1 MKNRRFLL
9 VSASLFIASV
19 AVAQTG
25 GDDAVSVVNSEKSGD
40 YPIHVSGSIQ
50 SDILIP
56 QKDEKI
62 GAKDYDEWALT
73 NTYAEVNAQ
82 SEYVDAGARFE
93 FLEHPLPGFEKD
105 LKGWGVPY
113 FYVKGKYKWAELT
126 LGDYYEQF
134 GSGFILR
141 TYEERSLGIDN
152 SLRGGRLV
160 LRPVKGVQL
169 KALTGKQ
176 RRYWH
181 HNKALVSGADLE
193 LSLDQWSKA
202 MSESGTYVTLGASF
216 VNKHE
221 KKDDEVMVT
230 PTYKLNLPENT
241 NAFDVRA
248 RFQKGNVN
256 LLAEYAQKTQDP
268 SFDNEY
274 IYRKGYVAMLSG
286 SYSKQGMSLLLQAKR
301 SDNMS
306 FRSERTMNGTS
317 SFINHLPAF
326 TMEHTYALAALYPYA
341 TQPMGEWAYQAEFG
355 YTFKRKTALGG
366 RYGTSVKVNFS
377 HVHSLKK
384 NQKKLNV
391 GSEAG
396 IFSVYPGG
404 DGYGSPFWAWGDD
417 TYYQDINVQIDK
429 KLTKD
434 LKVNFMYM
442 NQQYNKTAVEGEGGM
457 IYSNIFVGEGK
468 YRFNSKFTLRGELQY
483 LTTGQDEGDW
493 AFGLLELS
501 MLPNWMFTV
510 SDTWNCGETDIHYY
524 QGSVTFNYKSHRIQ
538 AGYGRTRAG
547 YNCSGGVCRYVPAS
561 KGVTVSYNYNF

>member
-1 MKNRRFLL
+1 M
-9 VSASLFIASV
+9 VSASLLIASV

-25 GDDAVSVVNSEKSGD
+25 GDDAVSVANSEKSGG

-56 QKDEKI
+56 QEDKDI
-62 GAKDYDEWALT
+62 GAEKYDEWALT
-73 NTYAEVNAQ
+73 NTYALVNAQ

-105 LKGWGVPY
+105 IKGWGVPY

-160 LRPVKGVQL
+160 VRPVKGVQL
-169 KALTGKQ
+169 KALSGKQ

-181 HNKALVSGADLE
+181 HNDALVSGADLE
-193 LSLDQWSKA
+193 LSLDQWSKSLA
-202 MSESGTYVTLGASF
+202 ESGTFITLGASY

-221 KKDDEVMVT
+221 KNDDDVMVT
-230 PTYKLNLPENT
+230 PTYKLKFPENV

-248 RFQKGNVN
+248 RYQKGNVN

-274 IYRKGYVAMLSG
+274 IYGKGYVAMLSG
-286 SYSKQGMSLLLQAKR
+286 SYSKPGFSLLLQAKR

-326 TMEHTYALAALYPYA
+326 TMEHTYTLAALYPYA
-341 TQPMGEWAYQAEFG
+341 TRPMGEWAYQAELA

-366 RYGTSVKVNFS
+366 RYGTTVKLNFS
-377 HVHSLKK
+377 HVHSLEK
-384 NQKKLNV
+384 NMKV
-391 GSEAG
+391 IRVDYPDGVRMSYTGS
-396 IFSVYPGG
+396 
-404 DGYGSPFWAWGDD
+404 DGYSSPFWAWGDD

-434 LKVNFMYM
+434 FKLNLMYM

-457 IYSNIFVGEGK
+457 IYSNIFVAEGK

-501 MLPNWMFTV
+501 MLPHWMFTV

>member
-1 MKNRRFLL
+1 ML
-9 VSASLFIASV
+9 IASV

-25 GDDAVSVVNSEKSGD
+25 GDDAVSVANSEKSGG

-56 QKDEKI
+56 QEDKDI
-62 GAKDYDEWALT
+62 GAEKYDEWALT
-73 NTYAEVNAQ
+73 NTYALVNAQ

-160 LRPVKGVQL
+160 VRPVKGVQL
-169 KALTGKQ
+169 KALSGKQ

-181 HNKALVSGADLE
+181 HNDALVSGADLE
-193 LSLDQWSKA
+193 LSLDQWSKSLA
-202 MSESGTYVTLGASF
+202 ESGTFITLGASY

-221 KKDDEVMVT
+221 KNDDDVMVT
-230 PTYKLNLPENT
+230 PTYKLKFPENV

-248 RFQKGNVN
+248 RYQKGNVN

-274 IYRKGYVAMLSG
+274 IYGRGYVAMLSG
-286 SYSKQGMSLLLQAKR
+286 SYSKPGFSLLLQAKR

-326 TMEHTYALAALYPYA
+326 TMEHTYTLAALYPYA
-341 TQPMGEWAYQAEFG
+341 TRPMGEWAYQAELA

-366 RYGTSVKVNFS
+366 RYGTTVKLNFS
-377 HVHSLKK
+377 HVHSLEK
-384 NQKKLNV
+384 NMKV
-391 GSEAG
+391 IRVDYPDGVRMSYTGS
-396 IFSVYPGG
+396 
-404 DGYGSPFWAWGDD
+404 DGYSSPFWAWGDD

-434 LKVNFMYM
+434 FKLNLMYM

-457 IYSNIFVGEGK
+457 IYSNIFVAEGK

-501 MLPNWMFTV
+501 MLPHWMFTL